1 MGREMFKNSF
11 DIRYFMLNK
20 YFVKAFALWVR
31 WALNKSRVFSTI
43 DNCRSRLNKYC
54 NSCKMWIEIT
64 WSIVWVSLRKYW
76 LCSEIICVSYRLIF
90 TLPLRTFCV
99 IYAFNIPNESI
110 FFIVYANFQT
120 CFYSVS
126 KFRFIDVYID
136 STLYKNFGEHVHLF
150 CC

>member
-1 MGREMFKNSF
+1 MFKNSF

-54 NSCKMWIEIT
+54 SSCKMWVEIT
-64 WSIVWVSLRKYW
+64 WGIVWMSLRKYW
-76 LCSEIICVSYRLIF
+76 LCSGIIYASYRLIF
-90 TLPLRTFCV
+90 TLSLRTFCV
-99 IYAFNIPNESI
+99 IYAINKPKKWIL
-110 FFIVYANFQT
+110 FFICVNFQT
-120 CFYSVS
+120 FFYSVTE
-126 KFRFIDVYID
+126 FTFIDMFFD
-136 STLYKNFGEHVHLF
+136 STLHENFWETVHLF